1 VRDDQMVQA
10 TLLERVKRLVIPC
23 DPDRKKFRE
32 ILERNREESERLR
45 AASELYAK
53 IRGVGHE

>member
-1 VRDDQMVQA
+1 MVQA